1 MDVKERASGDIE
13 KLEALIRA
21 EPRAKQRDRYRMVL
35 LALRGEEKLD
45 IAQALGV
52 AKSTVEEWVYRYR
65 DGGIENLTPR
75 QAKGMTPTLPRH
87 RYEEFKKRFAD
98 GPRESDGV
106 CTLRGKDAV
115 RILHEEYQA
124 QYTLNG
130 AYELLH
136 RLELTRL
143 TPRPRHEQND
153 PEAVRAFKES
163 APLLSSA

>member
-1 MDVKERASGDIE
+1 MDVKERAPGDIE

-21 EPRAKQRDRYRMVL
+21 EPRAKQRDRYRMAL
-35 LALRGEEKLD
+35 LALRGGEKLD
-45 IAQALGV
+45 IAAALGV
-52 AKSTVEEWVYRYR
+52 AKSTVEEWAYRYKG
-65 DGGIENLTPR
+65 GGIENLTPR
-75 QAKGMTPTLPRH
+75 RAKGMTPTLPRDRH
-87 RYEEFKKRFAD
+87 AEFKKRIAD
-98 GPRESDGV
+98 GPREGDGV

-124 QYTLNG
+124 EYTLNG

-143 TPRPRHEQND
+143 TPRPLHEKND